1 MEPVTATKNQYSQK
15 VADELTHFLADTYAL
30 YLKTQNFHWNV
41 TGPNFYAYHLMF
53 EKQYTELADAVDVIA
68 ERIRA
73 LGSHTPASFS
83 EFSKL
88 TSIKDET
95 RQVSTEEML
104 KKLFADHETIV
115 EHANIILKKAEKAQ
129 DQGTMDML
137 IERLREHEKTA
148 WMLKSSLER
157 K

>member
-1 MEPVTATKNQYSQK
+1 METHETSKTQHSQK
-15 VADELTHFLADTYAL
+15 IADELTHFLADSYTL

-41 TGPNFYAYHLMF
+41 TGPNFYELHLLF
-53 EKQYTELADAVDVIA
+53 ESQYTELAEAIDIIA

-88 TSIKDET
+88 TSLKEASQNTAATD
-95 RQVSTEEML
+95 ML
-104 KKLFADHETIV
+104 KKLATDHETLS
-115 EHANIILKKAEKAQ
+115 EHASIILQKAEKAN

-137 IERLREHEKTA
+137 IQRIRAHDKAA
-148 WMLKSSLER
+148 WMLRSSLQ